1 MWINFFLKN
10 DFFYKMKIIL
20 MEDWTEHKV
29 YIMAYKISQI
39 MKTLLLGSNYCSPS
53 KKKKKRSNYWHI
65 KGSANLMYAILWTNN
80 FVTSLDFFKPWTVL
94 LSLQQPETEVNLLI
108 CELPNPFSAIRFE
121 NLKLRYLKNN
131 C

>member
-1 MWINFFLKN
+1 
-10 DFFYKMKIIL
+10 

-29 YIMAYKISQI
+29 EIMAYKISHI
-39 MKTLLLGSNYCSPS
+39 MKTLLLGFNYCSPS
-53 KKKKKRSNYWHI
+53 KKKGSNYWHI

-94 LSLQQPETEVNLLI
+94 LSLQHPQTEVNLLI
-108 CELPNPFSAIRFE
+108 CEIPYPFSAIRFE
-121 NLKLRYLKNN
+121 NLKLRNLKND